1 MLQIKTTDKQYVK
14 NKEAIFIEPLDIH
27 MSNDDMSILI
37 KKFIEDEWPK
47 KMLGEKYRMLCK
59 LMNQSI
65 FLKGEDFLYN
75 ILLEYKDKINKEID
89 SNSGLNKIFIN
100 HIAKNSNHSI
110 PELYENRNE
119 NIKEFLNEVVIKRIK
134 CDDLF
139 LTTRVLLLKQSFKN
153 NVNKFKKEHDFIFK
167 DEYLFYQNNKINLYP
182 IFNEIMFNS
191 GDLVLG
197 EEKTNPYIYYITK
210 KIINFTNK
218 NDKNIEEK
226 SLISLL
232 HFLQSNIFN
241 EKEYFKNL
249 PQLPFIYVN
258 INKIK
263 NNHSTSEGYFIES
276 ALDFFL
282 RGEIDPCGVF
292 NSYMENKKLNEV
304 INDKKFEKIEQKRKR
319 I

>member
-1 MLQIKTTDKQYVK
+1 MLQIKITDKQYVK

-27 MSNDDMSILI
+27 MNNNDMSILI
-37 KKFIEDEWPK
+37 RKFIEDEWPK

-65 FLKGEDFLYN
+65 FLKGEDFVYN

-89 SNSGLNKIFIN
+89 SNSGLNKIFIT

-139 LTTRVLLLKQSFKN
+139 LTSRVLLLKQSFKN

-167 DEYLFYQNNKINLYP
+167 DEYLFYQDNKINLYP

-191 GDLVLG
+191 GDLVFG
-197 EEKTNPYIYYITK
+197 DEETNPYIYDITR
-210 KIINFTNK
+210 KIINFTYK
-218 NDKNIEEK
+218 NYENIEEK
-226 SLISLL
+226 SLHGLL
-232 HFLQSNIFN
+232 NFLQEKFFS
-241 EKEYFKNL
+241 EKEYFKDL
-249 PQLPFIYVN
+249 PKIPFIYVE
-258 INKIK
+258 IQKIV
-263 NNHSTSEGYFIES
+263 NTHSKSEGFFVES
-276 ALDFFL
+276 ALNAFL
-282 RGEIDPCGVF
+282 RGEKDPVGIF
-292 NSYMENKKLNEV
+292 NAYLESKKLNEV
-304 INDKKFEKIEQKRKR
+304 INEQNSEQVKHKIKR